1 MDNRY
6 YVKVHPNRLI
16 TRAKKAGITSS
27 TKEKWANSVPLTED
41 QSDPRHAKVLLA
53 SGEMTSDDNDLAI
66 RIPWFSQ
73 LDWSPKKKTE
83 GKEQEKPEAST
94 IYVLAKIVS
103 KPGRPDIVVIT
114 SNSAAR
120 NFGLIYT
127 VRI

>member
-1 MDNRY
+1 M
-6 YVKVHPNRLI
+6 H
-16 TRAKKAGITSS
+16 
-27 TKEKWANSVPLTED
+27 
-41 QSDPRHAKVLLA
+41 
-53 SGEMTSDDNDLAI
+53 
-66 RIPWFSQ
+66 WFSQ